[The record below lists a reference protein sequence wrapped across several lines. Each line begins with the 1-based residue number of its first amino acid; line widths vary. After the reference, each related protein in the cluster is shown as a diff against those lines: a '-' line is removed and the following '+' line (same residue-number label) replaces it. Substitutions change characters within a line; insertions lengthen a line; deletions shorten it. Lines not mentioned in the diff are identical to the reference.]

1 MKEHVILVDEND
13 NPLGEMEKM
22 EAHRKALLHRAVSVF
37 LFNNDNK
44 LLLQKRAFGKY
55 HSPGLWTNTA
65 CTHPYVNE
73 SNEEAVIRRL
83 KEEMGISVDGVRK
96 LFDFIYK
103 ESFENGLTEY
113 ELDHVFVGFSDELP
127 VCDLNEVSDFDY
139 VDLDEVLERVKSS
152 PNDFTVWFKAIIER
166 VVSET
171 KK

>member
-44 LLLQKRAFGKY
+44 LLLQKRALGKY

-65 CTHPYVNE
+65 CTHPYLNE

-103 ESFENGLTEY
+103 ESLENGLTEY
-113 ELDHVFVGFSDELP
+113 ELDHVFVGCSDERP
-127 VCDLNEVSDFDY
+127 VCDSNEVSDFDY
-139 VDLDEVLERVKSS
+139 VDLDEVLERVKSC

>member
-44 LLLQKRAFGKY
+44 LLLQKRALGKY